1 MIVRGVGV
9 DQQTHC
15 VHYDSERDLVAVR
28 LKCCETFYACIRCH
42 EELAG
47 HSPIVW
53 SKDEREVHA
62 IFCGQCHNTF
72 SIAEYLN
79 CQDSCPRCSAAFN
92 PRCVHHHHLYFE
104 L

>member
-1 MIVRGVGV
+1 
-9 DQQTHC
+9 
-15 VHYDSERDLVAVR
+15 VAVR

-47 HSPIVW
+47 HAPIVW
-53 SKDEREVHA
+53 GKDEREVHA
-62 IFCGQCHNTF
+62 IFCGQCHNTL

-79 CQDSCPRCSAAFN
+79 CQDSCPRCDAAFN